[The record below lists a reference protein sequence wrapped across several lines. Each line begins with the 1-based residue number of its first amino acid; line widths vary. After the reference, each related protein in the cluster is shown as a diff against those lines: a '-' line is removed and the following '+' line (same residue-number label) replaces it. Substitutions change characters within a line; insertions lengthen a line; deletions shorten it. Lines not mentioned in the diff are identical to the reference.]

1 MVHENTNIS
10 EQSDEMPSPSSKTEA
25 PVALHVWIACQADTT
40 RSSSGCDESVYN
52 LAPSQPAQTE
62 HWQLQRIGREALP
75 RASDPVVA
83 LIAVVPQV
91 VMVMIAV
98 VPQVIM
104 YWCPGGGTW
113 ISFGK
118 FAEKNASAY

>member
-25 PVALHVWIACQADTT
+25 PVADTT